1 MPENTSFKIKSI
13 CYRKTKV
20 IAIISV
26 VLIISISYGLFFYFQ
41 DITERNIKN
50 NLFAQQRD
58 RQVMATKV
66 LSQNIASDLGLVEA
80 RLEGLSNSIYLQQG
94 DLSSNNMKTL
104 VHANFLDLDD
114 IVDHLFVVN
123 NNNTMTVDIAAK
135 HSKSSMSTDVLQR
148 QHILQTENTLKPVYS
163 NGYVGLDGK
172 TRIGITYPII
182 NTHTGKNLG
191 LVGATIPIVQFLS
204 NYENTYN
211 IQSRF
216 LVALDKSESYMV
228 TPRTQLLGKNYF
240 ANDVQEFF
248 HHNQI
253 QNSLYNQ
260 VFSGKPGYA
269 VYDFGSGERLN
280 TGYPVLL
287 SGKPTYFVFVITPTT
302 TIYSQVDKVLFSQRI
317 ETFSLLAGASVAI
330 VVLIVFLIKWIR
342 LSEEVKRRG
351 KELEE
356 ANIELETTNKQ
367 LSVSNEQLKIREKA
381 QQEFINIA
389 AHELRTPIQ
398 PIIGLSEVLR
408 SKNTEGQPQH
418 PQHGPI
424 LDVII
429 RNAKRLQKLS
439 QVILDITR
447 IESGLLTL
455 NKERFDLQRVI
466 INTIDDYRNHIRSSN
481 LNVEIVCGINKDEE
495 TTRGGGGVAGRQQQQ
510 EQLLHKQIIN
520 QNNTPAILIE
530 ADKVRIMQVIDNLL
544 SNALKFTKEG
554 TISLSVESNDKRQV
568 VVSVKDNGQGIDPNI
583 LPRLFTKFATKSEFG
598 GTGLGL
604 FISKNIIEAHGGKIW
619 AENNPNEKGATF
631 YFSLP
636 LVKPSND

>member
-1 MPENTSFKIKSI
+1 
-13 CYRKTKV
+13 
-20 IAIISV
+20 
-26 VLIISISYGLFFYFQ
+26 
-41 DITERNIKN
+41 
-50 NLFAQQRD
+50 
-58 RQVMATKV
+58 
-66 LSQNIASDLGLVEA
+66 
-80 RLEGLSNSIYLQQG
+80 
-94 DLSSNNMKTL
+94 
-104 VHANFLDLDD
+104 
-114 IVDHLFVVN
+114 
-123 NNNTMTVDIAAK
+123 
-135 HSKSSMSTDVLQR
+135 
-148 QHILQTENTLKPVYS
+148 
-163 NGYVGLDGK
+163 
-172 TRIGITYPII
+172 
-182 NTHTGKNLG
+182 
-191 LVGATIPIVQFLS
+191 
-204 NYENTYN
+204 
-211 IQSRF
+211 
-216 LVALDKSESYMV
+216 
-228 TPRTQLLGKNYF
+228 
-240 ANDVQEFF
+240 
-248 HHNQI
+248 
-253 QNSLYNQ
+253 
-260 VFSGKPGYA
+260 
-269 VYDFGSGERLN
+269 
-280 TGYPVLL
+280 
-287 SGKPTYFVFVITPTT
+287 
-302 TIYSQVDKVLFSQRI
+302 
-317 ETFSLLAGASVAI
+317 
-330 VVLIVFLIKWIR
+330 
-342 LSEEVKRRG
+342 
-351 KELEE
+351 E

-367 LSVSNEQLKIREKA
+367 LSVSNEQLKMREKA

-389 AHELRTPIQ
+389 AHDLRTPMQ
-398 PIIGLSEVLR
+398 PIIGLSEILR
-408 SKNTEGQPQH
+408 SKNIEGQSQH
-418 PQHGPI
+418 SQQETI

-495 TTRGGGGVAGRQQQQ
+495 TTRDGGGVAGRQQQQ

-568 VVSVKDNGQGIDPNI
+568 VISVKDNGQGIDPNI

>member
-495 TTRGGGGVAGRQQQQ
+495 TTRDGGGVAGRQQQQ